1 MATVNVS
8 VNGHAYV
15 VGCEDGQEPHVE
27 RLAAEFD
34 ARVRDVSAQ
43 VGKVTELRL
52 FLMAAL
58 VLADELGD
66 ARSRL
71 AEVEGGAGDESAAR
85 VDPQAET
92 RAAEALEAAA
102 IRIEALAL
110 NLN

>member
-1 MATVNVS
+1 MATVNVT
-8 VNGHAYV
+8 VNGHTYV

-34 ARVRDVSAQ
+34 ARVRDVSGQ

-66 ARSRL
+66 ARARL
-71 AEVEGGAGDESAAR
+71 ADAEGGAEAVRA
-85 VDPQAET
+85 DPQVEA
-92 RAAEALEAAA
+92 RAAEAIETAAA
-102 IRIEALAL
+102 RIEALAETL
-110 NLN
+110 